1 MSNPLTQYNSDLWG
15 AYNSLSASMNSWRNE
30 FYNLG
35 TQIAANNWSAAETS
49 CIALGDNFS
58 SLVRAD
64 LCDSG
69 GVKGKTY
76 QSLDWI
82 DDNWPSDGDG
92 YELTMQK
99 VLDVMWESTPL
110 EIFFFVNDIDAMR
123 AAIWNKEISEQRLA
137 DLYRHFSI

>member
-1 MSNPLTQYNSDLWG
+1 MPNPLTGYNSDLWA

-35 TQIAANNWSAAETS
+35 TQIAAENWSAAQTS
-49 CIALGDNFS
+49 CIVLGDNFS

-82 DDNWPSDGDG
+82 DDNWPTDGDE
-92 YELTMQK
+92 YVLTMAAI
-99 VLDVMWESTPL
+99 LDAMWDAKGGQPL
-110 EIFFFVNDIDAMR
+110 TFINYVDAMR
-123 AAIWNKEISEQRLA
+123 GSVSEKTVYAPYLRS
-137 DLYRHFSI
+137 YMKHFM